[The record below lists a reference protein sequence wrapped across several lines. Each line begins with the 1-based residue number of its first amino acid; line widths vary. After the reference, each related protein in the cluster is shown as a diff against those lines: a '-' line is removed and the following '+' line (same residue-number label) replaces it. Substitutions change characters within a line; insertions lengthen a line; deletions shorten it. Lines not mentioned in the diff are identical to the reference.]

1 MKKITL
7 STIMAISVFF
17 AAAQSQ
23 SAKEFESFCSTS
35 HKHNELIEN
44 NPEFLKIME
53 QQDKFA
59 EQWTKENY
67 GKVVA
72 NHNGKKAP
80 VYIVPVV
87 WHVVHNNGPENLSRA
102 AIEAEIANLN
112 EDYQKLNASIANLD
126 PAFAPIA
133 ADCQIEFRLARLDP
147 DGNCTEGI
155 TRTVNQITY
164 AMDESAKFVAGA
176 ESWNRNGRYYL
187 NVWQGSS
194 IASGAG
200 GYAYYPG
207 GVPDNRD
214 GIVLRAGQLG
224 NTVSHEL
231 GHWFNV
237 AHLWG
242 NSNTPGDVS
251 NCNSDDGV
259 SDTPNT
265 VGATGCSTSA
275 YSCGSSDNGQNYMEY
290 NFCETM
296 FTEGQKQRMWAAL
309 NSGVGKRNICVSAS
323 NLTNTG
329 TADPYVQNPV
339 CELLGADFTYDKE
352 YICEGEVVNFADYNT
367 YNGTPDQWAWDFT
380 GGNPST
386 SGVANPAITYSTQGV
401 YGVTYS
407 PGNGAGFA
415 SPAVK
420 NNIITVSSITA
431 DYILPFTEGFET
443 TSFSNDWTIET
454 ESGNGWQT
462 TATTSFTGS
471 KSLRVYNYSNSA
483 GDITEAI
490 SPSYDLSTMTDP
502 KLTYKWAFAKKVSGG
517 NDQFIIYKSTDCGSS
532 WSILAIKAGS
542 SMATATATNSA
553 FTPNSSDWDSA
564 TVSLSA
570 LATETNIRFKFY
582 FKNNGGN
589 NFFLDDLNIMGTVS
603 TIGINEVAP
612 VNNLKVYPN
621 PMNENAT
628 LSFFLKNNVSNLN
641 VVIRDVLGKEVTKV
655 VSNTAFS
662 AGKYTMNID
671 KTNKLSSGL
680 YFIEFNADDNVQVE
694 KLIVK

>member
-1 MKKITL
+1 
-7 STIMAISVFF
+7 
-17 AAAQSQ
+17 
-23 SAKEFESFCSTS
+23 
-35 HKHNELIEN
+35 
-44 NPEFLKIME
+44 
-53 QQDKFA
+53 
-59 EQWTKENY
+59 
-67 GKVVA
+67 
-72 NHNGKKAP
+72 
-80 VYIVPVV
+80 
-87 WHVVHNNGPENLSRA
+87 
-102 AIEAEIANLN
+102 
-112 EDYQKLNASIANLD
+112 
-126 PAFAPIA
+126 
-133 ADCQIEFRLARLDP
+133 
-147 DGNCTEGI
+147 
-155 TRTVNQITY
+155 
-164 AMDESAKFVAGA
+164 
-176 ESWNRNGRYYL
+176 
-187 NVWQGSS
+187 
-194 IASGAG
+194 
-200 GYAYYPG
+200 
-207 GVPDNRD
+207 
-214 GIVLRAGQLG
+214 
-224 NTVSHEL
+224 
-231 GHWFNV
+231 
-237 AHLWG
+237 
-242 NSNTPGDVS
+242 
-251 NCNSDDGV
+251 
-259 SDTPNT
+259 
-265 VGATGCSTSA
+265 
-275 YSCGSSDNGQNYMEY
+275 MEY

-309 NSGVGKRNICVSAS
+309 NSSVGKRNIAVSAS